1 MIKKTAV
8 LVVDDEPSI
17 QNFIRKNLEVRG
29 YVVFTAANGLEALAS
44 LENEHVDLII
54 LDVMMP
60 HMDGLET
67 TRRIRQKSTVP
78 IILLTALDEEPDKI
92 QAFNIGADD
101 YLTKPF
107 GLGELLGRIKA
118 VMRRA
123 QWGKSPTSNRRI
135 IQGDI
140 MMDLERHEVEVRGK
154 KVSLTP
160 TEYNV
165 LALMISHAGKVLP
178 HSMILKE
185 VWGDEYGGELEY
197 LRVYIGHLRKKIER
211 DPNAPE
217 YLISERGIGYLFNIP
232 KKKTPGY

>member
-1 MIKKTAV
+1 
-8 LVVDDEPSI
+8 
-17 QNFIRKNLEVRG
+17 
-29 YVVFTAANGLEALAS
+29 
-44 LENEHVDLII
+44 
-54 LDVMMP
+54 
-60 HMDGLET
+60 MDGLET

-78 IILLTALDEEPDKI
+78 IILLTALDEETDKI

-140 MMDLERHEVEVRGK
+140 IMDLERHEVEVRGK

-232 KKKTPGY
+232 KKTTPGY

>member
-17 QNFIRKNLEVRG
+17 QGFIRKNLAVRNYEV
-29 YVVFTAANGLEALAS
+29 FKAANGLEALAI
-44 LENEHVDLII
+44 LENERIDLII

-67 TRRIRQKSTVP
+67 TRRISQESTVP
-78 IILLTALDEEPDKI
+78 IILLTALDEETDKI

-107 GLGELLGRIKA
+107 GLGELMGRIKA
-118 VMRRA
+118 VMRRT
-123 QWGKSPTSNRRI
+123 QWGKLPILNKRI

-140 MMDLERHEVEVRGK
+140 IMDLERHQLEVRGK
-154 KVSLTP
+154 QVSLTP
-160 TEYNV
+160 TEFNILVY
-165 LALMISHAGKVLP
+165 MMYHAGKVLP

-185 VWGDEYGGELEY
+185 VWGDEYGSEIEY
-197 LRVYIGHLRKKIER
+197 LRVYI
-211 DPNAPE
+211 
-217 YLISERGIGYLFNIP
+217 
-232 KKKTPGY
+232 